1 VGCYDRGVDGLLRG
15 INAEHTVR
23 VVAAVAT
30 EVVRE
35 CCRRHQ
41 LRGIEAIALGRALCA
56 GCVMVTLT
64 KHESERVRI
73 SLQATGPIG
82 RMLVDATGR
91 GDVRGC
97 LERRLDRPAS
107 APVEPARTRLARWVG
122 VGGHLVVTRDFG
134 LEQQYQG
141 VIEVRSGEVDRD
153 LERYLEDSEQ
163 LPSALAC
170 EVVLDNTGEVVRAA
184 AVLCQSFPGAPPSV
198 LEPIREVLSGDGL
211 AELLHC
217 DRRPDELMGF
227 ALLGDEF
234 EALGEHPLNFRCTCG
249 PERAL
254 AVLTTLGA
262 DDLELLAREEGETEV
277 RCSYCNEAYHVGPD
291 QLVAL
296 AARMREHRS

>member
-1 VGCYDRGVDGLLRG
+1 MDGLLRG

-23 VVAAVAT
+23 VVAAVT
-30 EVVRE
+30 TDLVRE

-41 LRGIEAIALGRALCA
+41 LRGVEALALGRALCA

-64 KHESERVRI
+64 KHEAERVRI
-73 SLQATGPIG
+73 SLQADGPIG
-82 RMLVDATGR
+82 RLLVDATGS

-97 LERRLDRPAS
+97 LERRLAHPEEVPSD
-107 APVEPARTRLARWVG
+107 PARAHIARWVG
-122 VGGHLVVTRDFG
+122 TGHLVVTRDLG

-141 VIEVRSGEVDRD
+141 VIEARSGEVDRD

-163 LPSALAC
+163 LPSALGCAI
-170 EVVLDNTGEVVRAA
+170 VLDASGEVLRAA

-198 LEPIREVLSGDGL
+198 LEPIREALAGDGL
-211 AELLHC
+211 TELLHC
-217 DRRPDELMGF
+217 DRRPEELMGF
-227 ALLGDEF
+227 AMLGDEF
-234 EALGEHPLNFRCTCG
+234 EALGEHPLRFRCTCG

-262 DDLELLAREEGETEV
+262 DDLEQLAREEGETEV
-277 RCSYCNEAYHVGPD
+277 RCSYCNEAYHVGSE
-291 QLVAL
+291 QLFAL

>member
-1 VGCYDRGVDGLLRG
+1 MDVLLRG

-23 VVAAVAT
+23 VVAAIAT
-30 EVVRE
+30 DVVRE
-35 CCRRHQ
+35 GCRRHG
-41 LRGIEAIALGRALCA
+41 LRGVEAVALGRALCA

-73 SLQATGPIG
+73 AMHADGPIG
-82 RMLVDATGR
+82 RLLVDANGT

-97 LERRLDRPAS
+97 LERRLDHPEAVNGRA
-107 APVEPARTRLARWVG
+107 RLAPWVG
-122 VGGHLVVTRDFG
+122 NAGSLVVTRDLG

-141 VIEVRSGEVDRD
+141 VIAVTSGEVDRD

-170 EVVLDNTGEVVRAA
+170 EVVLDGSGEVVRAA

-198 LEPIREVLSGDGL
+198 LEPIREVLDSDAL
-211 AELLHC
+211 ADLMLC

-234 EALGEHPLNFRCTCG
+234 EAMGQHPLRFRCNCS

-254 AVLTTLGA
+254 AILTTRGA
-262 DDLELLAREEGETEV
+262 DDLAELAREPGDTEV
-277 RCSYCNEAYHVGPD
+277 RCSYCNQCYSVPPAD
-291 QLVAL
+291 LSKL
-296 AARMREHRS
+296 AAGMRQHRS